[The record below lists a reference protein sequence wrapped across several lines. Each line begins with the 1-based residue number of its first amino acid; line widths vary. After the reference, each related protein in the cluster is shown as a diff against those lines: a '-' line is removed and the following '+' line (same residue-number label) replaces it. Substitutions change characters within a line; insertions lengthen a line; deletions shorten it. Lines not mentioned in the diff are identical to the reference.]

1 MYQNTIRMLCD
12 EFGSVGIMIQQ
23 PNPSKS
29 YSIPRPSVC
38 LLVYSEKLSV
48 SLSLR
53 RQAVPSS
60 ASSPISKHLPQG
72 WIHCRI
78 QRRAAPYSAPAYWT
92 ITQGEKKRKVHEI
105 DVQQT
110 DFLSPHH
117 FSPGENLAYVCCF
130 LVRWRRPDET
140 PAAISIRHQML

>member
-60 ASSPISKHLPQG
+60 ASSPISKHLLQG

-78 QRRAAPYSAPAYWT
+78 QRRAAPYSAPGSAVFSAGQCR
-92 ITQGEKKRKVHEI
+92 IQRRRIGPLPKERKREKSMKSMSN
-105 DVQQT
+105 T
-110 DFLSPHH
+110 SYSPNHIQLPQCA
-117 FSPGENLAYVCCF
+117 S
-130 LVRWRRPDET
+130 T
-140 PAAISIRHQML
+140 K